1 MEITVA
7 DKDDIKLVYLIG
19 SLDTNTSTNA
29 EAKFK
34 ELLDGNTCK
43 IVVNLEQLEYISSS
57 GLRVLLGTAKKLKAS
72 GGDLRLCHPND
83 TVQEV
88 FDISGFSSILNIF
101 QTEEEARANF

>member
-7 DKDDIKLVYLIG
+7 DKGDIKLIYLIG
-19 SLDTNTSTNA
+19 SLDTNTSPNA

-34 ELLDGNTCK
+34 ELLDGNTRK

-57 GLRVLLGTAKKLKAS
+57 GLRVLLWTAKKLKAS
-72 GGDLRLCHPND
+72 GGDLRLCHSND
-83 TVQEV
+83 IVQEV

>member
-7 DKDDIKLVYLIG
+7 DKDGIKLVYLIG
-19 SLDTNTSTNA
+19 SLDTNTSPNA

-34 ELLDGNTCK
+34 ELLDGNTRK

-72 GGDLRLCHPND
+72 GGDLPLCHSND
-83 TVQEV
+83 IVQEV

>member
-34 ELLDGNTCK
+34 ELLDGNTRK

-72 GGDLRLCHPND
+72 GGDLRLCRPND
-83 TVQEV
+83 IVQEV

>member
-7 DKDDIKLVYLIG
+7 DKDGIKLVHLIG
-19 SLDTNTSTNA
+19 SLDTNTSPIA

-34 ELLDGNTCK
+34 ELLDGNTRK

-57 GLRVLLGTAKKLKAS
+57 GLRVFLGTAKKLKAN
-72 GGDLRLCHPND
+72 GGDLRLCHSND
-83 TVQEV
+83 IVQEV

-101 QTEEEARANF
+101 PTEEEARANF